1 MKIIAEWCYKFHEY
15 MTFVISTCTYFQLAA
30 FLSAYGC
37 DMFGLLINGR
47 LVGRYTAA
55 GVYGRGRQA
64 VSVTI
69 YFVLSL
75 FPF

>member
-1 MKIIAEWCYKFHEY
+1 MKIIAEWCYNFHEY
-15 MTFVISTCTYFQLAA
+15 MTFVITRCTYFQLAA

-55 GVYGRGRQA
+55 GVYGRQA

>member
-15 MTFVISTCTYFQLAA
+15 MTFVITTRTNFKLAA

-47 LVGRYTAA
+47 LVGRYT
-55 GVYGRGRQA
+55 VYGRQA

>member
-15 MTFVISTCTYFQLAA
+15 MTFVVTTCTYFQLAA

>member
-1 MKIIAEWCYKFHEY
+1 
-15 MTFVISTCTYFQLAA
+15 MTFVITTCTYFQLAA

>member
-1 MKIIAEWCYKFHEY
+1 
-15 MTFVISTCTYFQLAA
+15 MTFVISTCTYFHFQLAA

-55 GVYGRGRQA
+55 GVYVWPPSCKRHD
-64 VSVTI
+64 
-69 YFVLSL
+69 L
-75 FPF
+75 FCPEPIPILNIIQTEKYCL